1 MLEIQH
7 LSSELVLDDINKGK
21 FISQVLQE
29 AKSNGEFAASFSK
42 APSFQTVKLQLF

>member
-7 LSSELVLDDINKGK
+7 LSSELVLHNINKGE

-29 AKSNGEFAASFSK
+29 TRRNGKFAPSSSK
-42 APSFQTVKLQLF
+42 APSF

>member
-7 LSSELVLDDINKGK
+7 LSSELVLHNINKGE

-29 AKSNGEFAASFSK
+29 IKSNGKFTASLSK
-42 APSFQTVKLQLF
+42 AHSF